1 MTWGTRLQ
9 PYYSSSQRLFHF
21 QALPFS
27 ALAYEVAGFFR
38 HQKQN
43 VLLVASTR
51 EEALQIQED
60 LGFFLEDSNDLLFFP
75 HLDTLP
81 YFQLSPHPDLLIQRV
96 SVLAELGQSRN
107 PKILITTL
115 PAILRK
121 LPPKSIF
128 NDYSDY
134 IAAKE
139 EVDRDQF
146 LLKLQDAGYLSV
158 PLVEEPGT
166 FAVRGG
172 VIDVFAPHTLHPCRL
187 EFFGDRI
194 ESLRFFNPVSQK
206 SLKEISELVLLPA
219 REIVLNEKTIS
230 YANSKLRERFDEL
243 GLTRSE
249 RDLVLDPLKNRFS
262 FSGIES
268 FLSFFYEKT
277 ATLLDYLSPQTFCIY
292 AHEFSIEQHA
302 AKLNEELQTSYEAAT
317 GPERVVIPSEIFISW
332 EEWKKRSTPFSS
344 AYFGGISSE
353 EVLTLPCETHESLK
367 ADLAAASGVERL
379 EKMVHYFRG
388 RQDQG
393 KKIIFIAGNETQK
406 IRLKDLFTRHHF
418 PLQDLSSLATLQ
430 TAPASLSSTLVGVGH
445 LSSGFSFE
453 DEPWYF
459 VTDEEIFG
467 GKVRRKK
474 SSAPI
479 SEAFSSFEDL
489 KSGDYVVHAEHG
501 VCLYKGL
508 VKLDLREIEG
518 EFLQLEFLGG
528 DKLYLPVYRLGLISR
543 YMGEGSVVPELDKL
557 GGAHWLKTQ
566 EKVKK
571 KIRVMASELL
581 KIYAARAAG
590 VKKPFGVGGE
600 VFEEFEA
607 AFPYEETPDQ
617 AKAIVDVIEDMESSK
632 PMDRLVCGD
641 VGYGKTEVAL
651 RGTFK
656 AVLDNRQV
664 AVLVPTTIL
673 AFQHFENFQKRLS
686 PYGVK
691 VGMLSRFRSAA
702 EQKILLE
709 ELEKGQV
716 DVVIGTHRLLQNDI
730 QFKNLGLLVIDEEH
744 RFGVAHKER
753 IKKLRHLVDVLTLTA
768 TPIPRTLNLSLFGIR
783 DLSIIN
789 TPPLDREAIRTFV
802 ARFDESLIREAVLRE
817 LKRGGQV
824 FFVHNRVQS
833 IHAMRERLQKLIPEA
848 KITVAHGQMEAEE
861 LEETML
867 EFLTK
872 KTNLLLCTS
881 IIESGIDFPSANTIL
896 IHRADMFG
904 LAQLYQLRGRVGRS
918 NVQAYCYLLI
928 PSEETITKDAQSR
941 LSVLQRF
948 TELGSGF
955 KIAAHDLE
963 IRGAGN
969 ILGGEQHGQ
978 ISAVGYE
985 MYMRL
990 LEETL
995 AEMKGEEKSIEIEP
1009 ELNFMIPAV
1018 LPDTYIPEP
1027 SQRLGLYKRISN
1039 AADEDALEAL
1049 KIEIE
1054 DRFGKMPDS
1063 VLYLLAIMRIRLIAK
1078 RLFVESIH
1086 QEKTRVIYK
1095 FHSKTPVP
1103 PDALLQSIKKDPKNY
1118 QLTPDFKWVT
1128 PLKEIRDEK
1137 ILEAVYQQLLRL
1149 EVK

>member
-1 MTWGTRLQ
+1 MTWGNRFHFD
-9 PYYSSSQRLFHF
+9 SQLKRARF
-21 QALPFS
+21 QALPSS
-27 ALAYEVAGFFR
+27 ALAYELAGLF
-38 HQKQN
+38 QKQAQN
-43 VLLVASTR
+43 LLIVASTR

-60 LGFFLEDSNDLLFFP
+60 LEFFLGDSNHLLFFP
-75 HLDTLP
+75 HLDVLP

-96 SVLAELGQSRN
+96 SVLAELLQTRS

-134 IAAKE
+134 LVAKE
-139 EVDRDQF
+139 EMERDQF

-172 VIDVFAPHTLHPCRL
+172 VVDVFAPHTLHPCRL
-187 EFFGDRI
+187 EFFGDRL

-206 SLKEISELVLLPA
+206 SVQEIAELVLLPA
-219 REIVLNEKTIS
+219 REIILNEKTVS
-230 YANSKLRERFDEL
+230 YANLKLRERFDEL
-243 GLTRSE
+243 GLMRSE
-249 RDLVLDPLKNRFS
+249 RDLVLEPLKNRFS

-268 FLSFFYEKT
+268 FLNFFYEKT
-277 ATLLDYLSPQTFCIY
+277 SILLDYLSPQTLCIY
-292 AHEFSIEQHA
+292 TNEFSIEQHA
-302 AKLNEELQTSYEAAT
+302 EKLQEEVQSAFHAAQ
-317 GPERVVIPSEIFISW
+317 GPEKIVKPSEILISW
-332 EEWKKRSTPFSS
+332 KEWLSLGESFSS
-344 AYFGGISSE
+344 IFFGASGEAEKIS
-353 EVLTLPCETHESLK
+353 CETHETLK
-367 ADLAAASGVERL
+367 LELTASSGVERL
-379 EKMVHYFRG
+379 EKMVSYFREK
-388 RQDQG
+388 QEKG

-406 IRLKDLFTRHHF
+406 IRLKDLFTRHQF
-418 PLQDLSSLATLQ
+418 SLQDFSSIQSLQ
-430 TAPASLSSTLVGVGH
+430 KDPASFSTAWVGVGH

-459 VTDEEIFG
+459 VTDAEIFG
-467 GKVRRKK
+467 GKARRKK
-474 SSAPI
+474 PSTPL

-590 VKKPFGVGGE
+590 TKKPFGIGGE

-617 AKAIVDVIEDMESSK
+617 GKAIEDVIRDMESSK

-651 RGTFK
+651 RGSFK

-691 VGMLSRFRSAA
+691 IGMLSRFRSPA
-702 EQKILLE
+702 EQKTLLKE
-709 ELEKGQV
+709 VEQGQV

-753 IKKLRHLVDVLTLTA
+753 IKKMRNLVDVLTLTA

-802 ARFDESLIREAVLRE
+802 ARFDESLIREAILRE

-833 IHAMRERLQKLIPEA
+833 IHAMRERLEKLVPEA

-867 EFLTK
+867 EFFSK

-896 IHRADMFG
+896 IHRADRFG

-928 PSEETITKDAQSR
+928 PAEESITEDARSR
-941 LSVLQRF
+941 LNVLQRF

-978 ISAVGYE
+978 ITAVGYE

-995 AEMKGEEKSIEIEP
+995 AEMKGEQKSIEIEP

-1018 LPDTYIPEP
+1018 LPDSYIPDA

-1039 AADEDALEAL
+1039 AADEEALESL
-1049 KIEIE
+1049 KTEIE

-1063 VLYLLAIMRIRLIAK
+1063 VHHLLGIMRIRLIAK

-1095 FHSKTPVP
+1095 FHSQTPVP
-1103 PDALLQSIKKDPKNY
+1103 PEKLLEFIKKDAKNY

-1128 PLKEIRDEK
+1128 PLKEILDEK
-1137 ILEAVYQQLLRL
+1137 ILEHVYKQLVGL
-1149 EVK
+1149 ES